1 MLESTRSRKD
11 RGKEIGR
18 PSGPPIRRSHAALTK
33 HAPNAATLRVLVEQ
47 VLGLQIPGG
56 LRFHWIPYS
65 LLYSSGPVSDAGAM
79 LNRRAAIMMLPP
91 AMPRDVRVSPKSS
104 DAIMA
109 EKMGWD
115 V

>member
-1 MLESTRSRKD
+1 MLCD
-11 RGKEIGR
+11 
-18 PSGPPIRRSHAALTK
+18 AAC
-33 HAPNAATLRVLVEQ
+33 VLVAQ